1 MPSPPPLS
9 TYVSVRM
16 RTLLTAVP
24 RSMTEERNVDV
35 PEEAEFEATGAA
47 SWSPDS
53 LEHVA
58 ATLTAAEV
66 GNRGWPVERL
76 FCKRPIQFL
85 ASSKILT
92 PHPLTARRVCI
103 PPPPAFGCGGRTHLL
118 GREG

>member
-1 MPSPPPLS
+1 
-9 TYVSVRM
+9 M

-24 RSMTEERNVDV
+24 RSSTEERNVDV

-66 GNRGWPVERL
+66 GNRGW
-76 FCKRPIQFL
+76 
-85 ASSKILT
+85 
-92 PHPLTARRVCI
+92 
-103 PPPPAFGCGGRTHLL
+103 RT
-118 GREG
+118 E